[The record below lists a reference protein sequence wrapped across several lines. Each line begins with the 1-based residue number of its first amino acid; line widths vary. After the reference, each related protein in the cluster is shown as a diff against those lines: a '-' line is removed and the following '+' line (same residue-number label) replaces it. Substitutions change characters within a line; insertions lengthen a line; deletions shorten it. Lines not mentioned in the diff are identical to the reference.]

1 MAKVFYIVE
10 RHPDYTRGWF
20 FNNQRK
26 ALEKGLEEVEG
37 FEFGD
42 EIENEDTESWYHSGV
57 VNSNAGFLFWMEDGD
72 FNLEAMD
79 SDTAKGK
86 VESGEIDQNSAGVFF
101 PAKLKTGYGE
111 AYIGSATQHT
121 NGQWEFDYGDI
132 YESTIFEHK
141 YVPTFKDFI
150 D

>member
-10 RHPDYTRGWF
+10 RHPDYTQGWF

-26 ALEKGLEEVEG
+26 ALEKGLEEIEG

-42 EIENEDTESWYHSGV
+42 EIENEESGSWYHSGV

-72 FNLEAMD
+72 FNIEAMD

-86 VESGEIDQNSAGVFF
+86 VESGEIDENSAGVFF
-101 PAKLKTGYGE
+101 PAKLKSGYGE